1 MKHMDT
7 LETIRSRASAI
18 RLGEPAPTREQLDTI
33 LAAGLNAPDHGRLAP
48 WRYLVLQGASTD
60 LLGRAMAALKRRQS
74 PQAGADIIEAARL
87 KARRAPVIIVAA
99 ARITKAHKVPQ
110 IEQILAVGAAVE
122 NMILAAHSLGV
133 GTMWKTGDA
142 AYDPEVKVA
151 LGFERDDQIVSFLYL
166 GTPVTAGTPHASDPQ
181 EHVRWAAA
189 EA

>member
-1 MKHMDT
+1 MKNMDT

-18 RLGEPAPTREQLDTI
+18 RLGEPAPTREQLDAI

-74 PQAGADIIEAARL
+74 PQAGADILEAAR
-87 KARRAPVIIVAA
+87 
-99 ARITKAHKVPQ
+99 HKVPQ
-110 IEQILAVGAAVE
+110 IEQTLAVAAAVE

-142 AYDPEVKVA
+142 AYDPEVKLA

-166 GTPVTAGTPHASDPQ
+166 GTPVTPGTPHPGDPK